1 MSLDSFVDLPENI
14 ISETTGN
21 GLLLKKLTNIR
32 LPQKC
37 LDCWNKE
44 MISQHC

>member
-21 GLLLKKLTNIR
+21 GLLLRNSQIS
-32 LPQKC
+32 
-37 LDCWNKE
+37 DCHR
-44 MISQHC
+44 SV